1 MSTVTCPQGHQS
13 NDPEW
18 CDVCGTRLGESSAAE
33 GTPASEPSAA
43 TEPPAAAEPPAVDP
57 SLAPCPHCGVPNPPD
72 NLFCEGCGYDFTT
85 GQAPPEPESVA
96 AAATSAS
103 SPLAPPEGESAS
115 GESSVNWVAIV
126 TVAPEWYAIKGTLAE
141 APCPPVTTST
151 IPIGGHSALI
161 GRTSQSRG
169 VRPEIALDADTGV
182 SRRHAQFVR
191 DGDNISVVDL
201 SSTNGTY
208 VVYDGEQPDEE
219 TPAIQPGVSV
229 AIDDGDSVYV
239 GAWTRL
245 QIRKA

>member
-1 MSTVTCPQGHQS
+1 MSSVTCPQGHQS

-18 CDVCGTRLGESSAAE
+18 CDVCGTRLTAPGAPSATAE
-33 GTPASEPSAA
+33 PASLDPV
-43 TEPPAAAEPPAVDP
+43 AAEPVAAEPAADL

-85 GQAPPEPESVA
+85 GQTPPDPDGGTA
-96 AAATSAS
+96 AALSTPPGEAEDGLASA
-103 SPLAPPEGESAS
+103 
-115 GESSVNWVAIV
+115 SSVNWVVIV
-126 TVAPEWYAIKGTLAE
+126 SVAPEWYAIKGALAE

-151 IPIGGHSALI
+151 IPIGGHAALI

-191 DGDNISVVDL
+191 DGDNVSIVDL

-208 VVYDGEQPDEE
+208 VVYDGEQPDDDA
-219 TPAIQPGVSV
+219 PAIQPGVAV

-239 GAWTRL
+239 GAWTKL
-245 QIRKA
+245 TIRKA